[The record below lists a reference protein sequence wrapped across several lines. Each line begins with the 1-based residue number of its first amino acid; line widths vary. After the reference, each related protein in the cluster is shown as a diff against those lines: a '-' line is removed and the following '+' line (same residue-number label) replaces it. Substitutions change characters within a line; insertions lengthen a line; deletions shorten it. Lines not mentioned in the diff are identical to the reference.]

1 MTNRLEF
8 MDLETY
14 GAPLLR
20 DEIFEK
26 KAKMMKNRYPY
37 FDDCLDEYRRL
48 LRRIDYTQKV
58 LTKEYGSHE
67 SALSP

>member
-8 MDLETY
+8 SDLETY

-26 KAKMMKNRYPY
+26 KAKITRNRYPY
-37 FDDCLDEYRRL
+37 FDECLDEYRRL
-48 LRRIDYTQKV
+48 LRRIDYTQKI
-58 LTKEYGSHE
+58 LQNEYGSQKG
-67 SALSP
+67 ALSP